1 MMLYLFVV
9 SCNLLVVMTR
19 ALIAALVLA
28 AAGLLV
34 AAQTPEPGG
43 GKLSTILADL
53 AGAVPQDRDG
63 APAPPVPAPLAIDGL
78 PVAVRDAALT
88 RQLRLDGRQRV
99 QVYILV
105 REVTDDVR
113 RQLEAAGAAIEIAS
127 VADRRV
133 QARVPASR
141 LARIAALPFVDF
153 IRLPSYARP
162 HVGAFTTEGDR
173 IHASDLARAENGVDG
188 TGVVVGVISDG
199 IKGLFAGDCAN
210 CAPAV
215 DSSIATGDLPDAA
228 GERRSGM
235 LVASSGG
242 ITATSFNSDG
252 DLEGL
257 PPRKPKCAFDGAGAE
272 GGALLEIVHD
282 LAPGAT
288 LRFANADTSLGF
300 NDAVNSL
307 AAVSDVVV
315 DDLGF
320 YGEPANGQ
328 SSVSRNTAAALNNPV
343 NRIRTYVT
351 SVGNA
356 ADNHYLGLYLD
367 SGVDGRHGKAISNH
381 GNLHRFTAG
390 DSTTDVLDT
399 GPQPH
404 NLISLPERGEAVV
417 ILTWDDPGGQ
427 SANDYDLFLVR
438 DADGVVVARSV
449 DRQRGASDP
458 IEFVDY
464 INGGEAGLFR
474 IVVQNVGNRAAPRN
488 LNIFAFAPQ
497 CAEAGPLRLA
507 AGRHERMN
515 FNTASR
521 SLSAQ
526 SDAGGSPVS
535 VISVGAICS
544 ASASAAA
551 VFAGSDAPSESCNDQ
566 THRTIQFYSSRG
578 PTLDGRMKPDI
589 SAIDGVSIAGAGRFP
604 SPFFGTSAAAPH
616 VAGIAALALQ
626 AAPCLRAGL
635 AGALVPDQARSTLRT
650 LLLTGADKIG
660 DAPNNTFGA
669 GLANAQRT
677 VLLARDFCTLAA
689 R

>member
-1 MMLYLFVV
+1 MH
-9 SCNLLVVMTR
+9 TR
-19 ALIAALVLA
+19 GLIVAVVLA
-28 AAGLLV
+28 GAGLLV
-34 AAQTPEPGG
+34 AAQTPAPGAG
-43 GKLSTILADL
+43 RLSTILSDL
-53 AGAVPQDRDG
+53 AGAVPQDREGD
-63 APAPPVPAPLAIDGL
+63 PAPPAAVPLSVDGL
-78 PVAVRDAALT
+78 PAAVRDAALT
-88 RQLRLDGRQRV
+88 HQLRLDARNRV

-113 RQLEAAGAAIEIAS
+113 RRLEAAGATIEIAS
-127 VADRRV
+127 AVDRRV

-162 HVGAFTTEGDR
+162 HAGVVVSEGDR

-188 TGVVVGVISDG
+188 TGIVVGVISDG
-199 IKGLFAGDCAN
+199 IKGTFAGDCTT
-210 CAPAV
+210 CAPAG
-215 DSSIATGDLPDAA
+215 DSAVATGDLPDST
-228 GERRSGM
+228 GERQGGM
-235 LVASSGG
+235 LVAASGG
-242 ITATSFNSDG
+242 ITASSFNSDG

-257 PPRKPKCAFDGAGAE
+257 PPRRPKCGFEGAGAE

-300 NDAVNSL
+300 NQAVNAL

-328 SSVSRNTAAALNNPV
+328 SSVSRNTAAALNNPA
-343 NRIRTYVT
+343 NRIRAYVT

-356 ADNHYLGLYLD
+356 ADNHYIGRYVD
-367 SGVDGRHGKAISNH
+367 SGVAGPRGKFTPAA
-381 GNLHRFTAG
+381 GNVHQFASSDATV
-390 DSTTDVLDT
+390 DVLDT
-399 GPQPH
+399 GPLPY
-404 NLISLPERGEAVV
+404 NLISLPQHGEAVV
-417 ILTWDDPGGQ
+417 ILTWDDPAGQ
-427 SANDYDLFLVR
+427 SANNYDLFLVR
-438 DADGVVVARSV
+438 DEDGHVVARSRDV
-449 DRQRGASDP
+449 QAGAQDP

-464 INGGEAGLFR
+464 VNGGKEGLFR
-474 IVVQNVGNRAAPRN
+474 IVVQNVDNRAAPRD
-488 LNIFAFAPQ
+488 LNIFSFAPQ
-497 CAEAGPLRLA
+497 CAQAGPLRLA
-507 AGRHERMN
+507 SGRHERMS
-515 FNTASR
+515 FNTATR

-544 ASASAAA
+544 ASAAAA
-551 VFAGSDAPSESCNDQ
+551 GVFAGSDAPSESCNDQ

-589 SAIDGVSIAGAGRFP
+589 SAIDGVAITGAGRFP

-616 VAGIAALALQ
+616 VAAIAALALH
-626 AAPCLRAGL
+626 AAPCLRAG
-635 AGALVPDQARSTLRT
+635 AFAPDQARSTLRS
-650 LLLTGADKIG
+650 LLLQGADPIG
-660 DAPNNTFGA
+660 SSPDNTFGA
-669 GLANAQRT
+669 GLANARRS
-677 VLLARDFCTLAA
+677 VLLARDFCALA